1 MQFLFP
7 TFLFALA
14 ALAIPVI
21 IHLFYFRRFKK
32 VYFTNVRF
40 LREVKEETSARSK
53 LRNLLVLLTRM
64 LALAALVFAFAQ
76 PFIPQDAEVKVGA
89 RAVSVFV
96 DNSFSMSALSQ
107 DVPLVEKAKQRAE
120 EAVNA
125 YAETDRFQVLTNDFE
140 GRHQRLVSK
149 EDALGL
155 IEEIKISP
163 ATRNLSEVIA
173 RQKQALASGPEEIET
188 AFLISDFQK
197 NVTDLTGWPDTVP
210 EINLVPLQSVQERNI
225 AIDTAWFEAP
235 VQMVS
240 QTNTLIVKVRNYSN
254 APAENIRL
262 AIKYEGQTKPAG
274 TLSVPAG
281 ATATDTVR
289 LTILRTGRHEA
300 ELSVT
305 DYPVQF
311 DDKYFFSFYVA
322 EEVKVLVINE
332 ETPNRFLDAAFA
344 GLPYFKAVN
353 FPARNL
359 EFSQFPNYQLI
370 VLNEVREISSGLA
383 AELSRYARSGGNV
396 LVFPSR
402 NAGIAGYNSFLQGFS
417 ANALTAFEETARNVG
432 SINTDEFVFRDVFDN
447 RSANLKL
454 PVTKGN
460 FRSDRSNARAEEV
473 LISYRD
479 GSSFL
484 SKYQADQGH
493 LYFCSAPL
501 DENYSDL
508 VRNGEVFIPMLYK
521 TAISSARNRQIAYTV
536 GRSEVI
542 ETDHMATG
550 SQIVYKLRGPTGEFI
565 PEQRIVGSRLYLTP
579 GSQITQAG
587 FYDLFLTPETVI
599 AKFAF
604 NFDRKESDLACYT
617 PEELQTLTGPNLNV
631 LAVKDEAVLTAKI
644 EERSRGLSLWRWFVV
659 LALVFL
665 AAEVLLL
672 RFWRV

>member
-53 LRNLLVLLTRM
+53 LRNLLVLLARM

-76 PFIPQDAEVKVGA
+76 PFIPQDAEVKVGNK
-89 RAVSVFV
+89 AVSVFV

-120 EAVNA
+120 EIVNA

-163 ATRNLSEVIA
+163 AVRTMSEVIA
-173 RQKQALASGPEEIET
+173 RQKQALASGAEEIET
-188 AFLISDFQK
+188 AFLISDFQE
-197 NVTDLTGWPDTVP
+197 NVTDLSAWPDTFP

-235 VQMVS
+235 VQMLS
-240 QTNTLIVKVRNYSN
+240 QTNALVIKVRNFSN
-254 APAENIRL
+254 QAAENIRL

-281 ATATDTVR
+281 ATATDTVQ
-289 LTILRTGRHEA
+289 LTILRTGWHEA

-322 EEVKVLVINE
+322 EQVKVLVINE

-344 GLPYFKAVN
+344 GIPYFEAVH

-383 AELSRYARSGGNV
+383 AELGRYARSGGNV

-402 NAGIAGYNSFLQGFS
+402 NAGIAGYNSFLQGFA
-417 ANALTAFEETARNVG
+417 ANSITEFEETERSVG
-432 SINTDEFVFRDVFDN
+432 SVNTDEFVFRDVFDN
-447 RSANLKL
+447 KSANLKL
-454 PVTKGN
+454 PATKGN
-460 FRSDRSNARAEEV
+460 FRADRSNARAEEV

-479 GSSFL
+479 GSAFL
-484 SKYQADQGH
+484 SKYQAGPGH

-508 VRNGEVFIPMLYK
+508 VRNGEIFIPLLYK

-536 GRSEVI
+536 GRAEVI
-542 ETDHMATG
+542 ETDHSATG
-550 SQIVYKLRGPTGEFI
+550 SQIVYKLRGPSGEFI

-579 GSQITQAG
+579 GSQVAQAG
-587 FYDLFLTPETVI
+587 FYDLFLNPETVI

-604 NFDRKESDLACYT
+604 NFDRKESDLSCYT
-617 PEELQTLTGPNLNV
+617 PEELQTIVGPNISV
-631 LAVKDEAVLTAKI
+631 LAVRDEAVLTAKI

>member
-53 LRNLLVLLTRM
+53 LRNLLVLLARM

-76 PFIPQDAEVKVGA
+76 PFIPQDAEVKVGNK
-89 RAVSVFV
+89 AVSVFV

-107 DVPLVEKAKQRAE
+107 DVPLVEKAKQRARE
-120 EAVNA
+120 IVEA
-125 YAETDRFQVLTNDFE
+125 YAETDRFQILTNDFE

-155 IEEIKISP
+155 IEEVRISP
-163 ATRNLSEVIA
+163 AVRNFSDVIA
-173 RQKQALASGPEEIET
+173 RQKQALASGAEEIET
-188 AFLISDFQK
+188 AYLISDFQK
-197 NVTDLTGWPDTVP
+197 NVTDLANWPDTFP
-210 EINLVPLQSVQERNI
+210 EINLVPLQSVLERNI

-235 VQMVS
+235 VQMLS

-254 APAENIRL
+254 TPAENIRL
-262 AIKYEGQTKPAG
+262 AIKYDGQTKPAG
-274 TLSVPAG
+274 TLSIPAG
-281 ATATDTVR
+281 ATATDTVS
-289 LTILRTGRHEA
+289 LTILRTGWHEA

-322 EEVKVLVINE
+322 EQVDVLVVNDE
-332 ETPNRFLDAAFA
+332 GPNRYLDAAFA
-344 GLPYFKAVN
+344 GIPYFKAASMPV
-353 FPARNL
+353 RNL
-359 EFSQFPNYQLI
+359 EFSQFPKYQLI

-383 AELSRYARSGGNV
+383 AELNRYARSGGNV

-402 NAGIAGYNSFLQGFS
+402 NAGIPGYNSFLLGFG
-417 ANALTAFEETARNVG
+417 ANPIQAFEETAKSVG
-432 SINTDEFVFRDVFDN
+432 GINTEEFVFRDVFDN
-447 RSANLKL
+447 KNANLKL
-454 PVTKGN
+454 PATQGS
-460 FRSDRSNARAEEV
+460 FRADRSNARAEEI

-479 GSSFL
+479 GSAFL
-484 SKYQADQGH
+484 SKYQAELGH
-493 LYFCSAPL
+493 LYFCAAPL

-521 TAISSARNRQIAYTV
+521 TAISSTRNRQIAYTI

-542 ETDHMATG
+542 ETDHKALGT
-550 SQIVYKLRGPTGEFI
+550 QTVYKLRGPSGEFI
-565 PEQRIVGSRLYLTP
+565 PEQRIVGSRLYLTV
-579 GSQITQAG
+579 SSHILQAG
-587 FYDLFLTPETVI
+587 FYELFLNPGETL

-604 NFDRKESDLACYT
+604 NFDRKESDLACYL
-617 PEELQTLTGPNLNV
+617 PDELQAFTGPVIKV
-631 LAVKDEAVLTAKI
+631 LAVKDEAVLTARI
-644 EERSRGLSLWRWFVV
+644 EERSQGLSLWRWF
-659 LALVFL
+659 LIAALVFL
-665 AAEVLLL
+665 GAEVLLL
-672 RFWRV
+672 RFWKV